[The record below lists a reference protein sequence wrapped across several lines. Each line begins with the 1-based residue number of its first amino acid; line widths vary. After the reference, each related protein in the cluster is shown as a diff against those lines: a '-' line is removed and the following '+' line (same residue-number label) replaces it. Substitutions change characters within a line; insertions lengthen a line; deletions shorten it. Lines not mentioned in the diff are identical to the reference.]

1 LVDPVLSSEKLMQTL
16 QHYPVPGHY
25 RVAFSG
31 GLDSHVLLQLL
42 SEIRDQIQPGFSA
55 VHINHGLHEKADHWQ
70 AHCERTC
77 ADLEVEL
84 VTRKVNARDYD
95 GESPEAWARQ
105 LRYQQLESL
114 MNQDDVLLTA
124 HHRDDQAETV
134 LLQLFRGGGPAGLSA
149 MPAYKAF
156 GPGWHCRPLLEF
168 TRNEIRQYAIS
179 AQLKWIED
187 ESNQDLN
194 PDRNFIRH
202 KVLPVIQE
210 RWPSVT
216 KTLSRVAIHQ
226 SSANHLLGV
235 LATLD
240 YESVRCEDT
249 RAVRMDPLQ
258 SLGDDRIINCLRYWF
273 ELNKVPVP
281 GSLHMQHILNDVVH
295 GREDNLACVN
305 WGNTEVRKYQGKLV
319 VMQVLPEHEPGQKI
333 RWKIMQPLKLPG
345 GSLVATQ
352 TTGQGLRRD
361 KIVSDQLEVRFRQGG
376 EKIKPSGRKHTR
388 DLKKLFQDT
397 AIEPWLRD
405 RIPLI
410 YLDDQL
416 VAIPGVC
423 VAEGFAASAN
433 EAGLEIIWQSESDS
447 RKKPDANGP

>member
-1 LVDPVLSSEKLMQTL
+1 MQVLQ
-16 QHYPVPGHY
+16 QYPVPGHY

-31 GLDSHVLLQLL
+31 GLDSLVLLHLL
-42 SEIRDQIQPGFSA
+42 SEIREQMPSGFSA
-55 VHINHGLHEKADHWQ
+55 AHINHGLHDNADHWQ
-70 AHCERTC
+70 AQCERIC
-77 ADLEVEL
+77 ADLGVEL
-84 VTRKVNARDYD
+84 VTRKVNARDNK

-114 MNQDDVLLTA
+114 MDPDDVLLTA

-149 MPAYKAF
+149 MPVFKAF

-168 TRNEIRQYAIS
+168 SRNEIRQYAIC
-179 AQLKWIED
+179 AQLEWIED

-202 KVLPVIQE
+202 KILPVIQE
-210 RWPSVT
+210 RWPAVT
-216 KTLSRVAIHQ
+216 KTLSRVAEHQ
-226 SSANHLLGV
+226 SSAHTLLGV

-240 YESVRCEDT
+240 YENVRGEHMQ
-249 RAVRMDPLQ
+249 AVRMGPLRD
-258 SLGDDRIINCLRYWF
+258 LRDDRIINCLRYWF
-273 ELNKVPVP
+273 ELNQVPVP
-281 GSLHMQHILNDVVH
+281 GSVHMQHILNDLIH
-295 GREDNLACVN
+295 GREDNMACVN
-305 WGNTEVRKYQGKLV
+305 WGKTEVRKYQGKLV
-319 VMQVLPEHEPGQKI
+319 VMHVLPEHEPGQKI
-333 RWKIMQPLKLPG
+333 RWEITRPLELPG
-345 GSLVATQ
+345 GSLVATEA
-352 TTGQGLRRD
+352 TGQGLRRD
-361 KIVSDQLEVRFRQGG
+361 RIVNDQLEVRFRQGG

-388 DLKKLFQDT
+388 DLKKLFQDS

-423 VAEGFAASAN
+423 VAEGFAASTN
-433 EAGLEIIWQSESDS
+433 EAGLEIYWQSDNWN
-447 RKKPDANGP
+447 KPDVNEQ